1 MMKTLRNTLASVALA
16 GLIVAQ
22 PALAAPVARTATPTA
37 DTEQMRGSG
46 INAVTILGAFA
57 VLLVLAELTSLID
70 VFDNDDNPTS
80 P

>member
-1 MMKTLRNTLASVALA
+1 MKTLRNTLASVALA

-22 PALAAPVARTATPTA
+22 PALAAPVARTTAPTA